1 MVLNVAYIRVSH
13 ALSQNPQRQIEMMK
27 DRNIENIFLDKCSGK
42 DKERPELK
50 KMLEYIRE
58 GDTVYIESFSR
69 LARSTQNLLEL
80 VEFITEKKKASLIS
94 LKESVDTKTP
104 AGRMMLTIIGSIYQF
119 EREVILERQKEGI
132 AIARKQNKYKGRK
145 KIDYPSEWEKIYNQ
159 YRIRKITANKA
170 MELLNLKRTTFYK
183 LRKEYEV
190 KINAEEGID

>member
-1 MVLNVAYIRVSH
+1 MNVAYIRVSH

-132 AIARKQNKYKGRK
+132 AIAKKQNKYKGRK